1 MCTQHWP
8 FSYSSSSTPTILD
21 REDIIVENNLF
32 GIFCLNFMKC
42 VKHMW
47 QIPHDPKTRMS
58 KRKKAAQFYSLR
70 VWREKKSWNCKRIFC
85 QHKDLSFSSFFL
97 GQLFI
102 HSLTISLILR
112 TPSLLQLNWIFWFYV
127 NANNFYLNFL
137 RCAMCVHEMKGD
149 PGTLSLVF
157 SFLGIKIGD

>member
-1 MCTQHWP
+1 MEGQFMFKISLLWDLYVCLSILNIYTIMMLGMCTQHWP

-32 GIFCLNFMKC
+32 EIFCLNFMKC

-70 VWREKKSWNCKRIFC
+70 VWKGKKIMKLQKDFLSAQRFIIF
-85 QHKDLSFSSFFL
+85 LL
-97 GQLFI
+97 LFRTI
-102 HSLTISLILR
+102 VHSLTHSLS
-112 TPSLLQLNWIFWFYV
+112 PS
-127 NANNFYLNFL
+127 YLEL
-137 RCAMCVHEMKGD
+137 
-149 PGTLSLVF
+149 PLSCN
-157 SFLGIKIGD
+157 

>member
-1 MCTQHWP
+1 MFKISLLWDLYVCLSILNIYTIMMLGMCTQHWP

-32 GIFCLNFMKC
+32 EIFCLNFMKC

-70 VWREKKSWNCKRIFC
+70 VWKEKKSWNCERIFC

-102 HSLTISLILR
+102 HSLTH
-112 TPSLLQLNWIFWFYV
+112 
-127 NANNFYLNFL
+127 YLP
-137 RCAMCVHEMKGD
+137 H
-149 PGTLSLVF
+149 T
-157 SFLGIKIGD
+157 